1 MWGLE
6 LLIRRRKRGS
16 KRRISQPQQ
25 RLTFIFSLFSLEAAS
40 HLMQTDAGRFGFRLI
55 Y

>member
-40 HLMQTDAGRFGFRLI
+40 HMMQADLGFI
-55 Y
+55 SSID

>member
-1 MWGLE
+1 MRLLGRDPSSLGKLGLE

-25 RLTFIFSLFSLEAAS
+25 HLTFIFRLFSLEAAA
-40 HLMQTDAGRFGFRLI
+40 HLM
-55 Y
+55 